1 MMARVT
7 SVPAQ
12 SESLQPERPSVP
24 VKKAKTL
31 SGRGTTSRAENARLS
46 KATTASAMLGFQSSV
61 NRLTDVV
68 SDRMSTAED
77 RLTELRTRAMQ
88 MLQVQ
93 DAELPFGER
102 LMIQQVFAI
111 DSASTDIYTK
121 TPDPDMR
128 RAFILSAAE
137 RLGIRPMTQYTPS

>member
-1 MMARVT
+1 
-7 SVPAQ
+7 
-12 SESLQPERPSVP
+12 
-24 VKKAKTL
+24 
-31 SGRGTTSRAENARLS
+31 
-46 KATTASAMLGFQSSV
+46 MLGFQSSV

-128 RAFILSAAE
+128 HAFILSAAE